1 VKVNGRPE
9 QKAQIEGV
17 QGPPKR
23 RSSTHDR
30 RKRADLS
37 DCFSVGNAGPDT
49 HVEADAVTYE
59 SLPGEPQTS
68 YEYDWLVLGG
78 SGLLNNPTPPPPV
91 PVGLACDVLHNI
103 ISDVLY
109 SCTGEIT
116 CAGRRHA
123 EPYADAFGMRIHF
136 SHDFDLAV
144 ALWNILLIDA
154 NRVDPYV
161 ATLMSVTQITEGVM
175 KIKRDEKVLV

>member
-1 VKVNGRPE
+1 M
-9 QKAQIEGV
+9 
-17 QGPPKR
+17 
-23 RSSTHDR
+23 
-30 RKRADLS
+30 
-37 DCFSVGNAGPDT
+37 
-49 HVEADAVTYE
+49 
-59 SLPGEPQTS
+59 
-68 YEYDWLVLGG
+68 
-78 SGLLNNPTPPPPV
+78 NNPTSLPPV
-91 PVGLACDVLHNI
+91 SVASARNMLDNI
-103 ISDVLY
+103 IFDVLY
-109 SCTGEIT
+109 PRICEIT
-116 CAGRRHA
+116 RARRRHA